1 MKIKK
6 DFFEAFLLLGFW
18 CFSFGLFIPF
28 IPFIPF
34 MTGCSGDSSIHQGDA
49 GANVYDDAT
58 INDGALDDGRVDGGG
73 GETDCTEHDF
83 EDVWVPMRDGKELS
97 AFIRRP
103 ANPLCKVPTI
113 LIQTPYNKESARTL
127 WFDDDPSL
135 NPLFSSTHFAF
146 MVMDWRGFYS
156 SSNAGTAQPDYG
168 LDGYDTVEWIAEQPW
183 SDGQVATWGVSALCR
198 VQYWTAVEQPPHLVT
213 GVPIFCSINNTY
225 EEYYP
230 GGVVRREYV
239 DILAMLFGQSVVEN
253 HPYKDFAWTYM
264 ENLYAPAD
272 VNVPMLV
279 VAGWFD
285 LTPSCSIETYRR
297 LRETTDPSTAD
308 LHRLMIGSWHHF
320 AAGGET
326 AGGRSLTDQ
335 ELKYYDSARTI
346 QRDSLAWF
354 QYHLL
359 GQGSGVADWEPV
371 RYVMAGMNNEG
382 EGGGGGGGEGDEE
395 LWLGAETWPPEGAE
409 EHTLYLDESGLLVEE
424 VPEPASLTF
433 TYDPEDPSPTIGG
446 ATLSFD
452 LLHGPHN
459 QDVVIVRDDAL
470 VFTSEVLSQPLALK
484 GRIRLELDVSTTGAD
499 TDFAVRL
506 TDVDPS
512 GNHLLIGEGIRRTK
526 LRDSFSAVSPV
537 IPGERYS
544 LTVHVI
550 NDLGYYFREGHRIG
564 VIITSS
570 NYPRFDR
577 NPNTGVDFY
586 HQAPIPVTVD
596 NTIYLDESSRLIFTA
611 E

>member
-6 DFFEAFLLLGFW
+6 AFFEAFLFLGFL
-18 CFSFGLFIPF
+18 CFSFGLLILFIPS
-28 IPFIPF
+28 
-34 MTGCSGDSSIHQGDA
+34 MTGCSGNSSIHQGD
-49 GANVYDDAT
+49 GGTNVHDDAT
-58 INDGALDDGRVDGGG
+58 KNDGAPDDGRVDGGDG
-73 GETDCTEHDF
+73 GTECIEHEF
-83 EDVWVPMRDGKELS
+83 EDVWVPMSDGKELS
-97 AFIRRP
+97 AFVRRP

-127 WFDDDPSL
+127 WFDNDPAL
-135 NPLFSSTHFAF
+135 NPLFSSTDFAF
-146 MVMDWRGFYS
+146 VVMDWRGFYGS
-156 SSNAGTAQPDYG
+156 SGAGIAQPDYG
-168 LDGYDTVEWIAEQPW
+168 LDGYDAVEWIAEQPW
-183 SDGQVATWGVSALCR
+183 SDGQVASWGVSALCR

-213 GVPIFCSINNTY
+213 GVPIFCSINNSY

-264 ENLYAPAD
+264 ETLYEPAD

-285 LTPSCSIETYRR
+285 LNPSCSIETYRR
-297 LRETTDPSTAD
+297 LRQSTDSPSAD
-308 LHRLMIGSWHHF
+308 LHRLMIGPWHHF

-326 AGGRSLTDQ
+326 AGGRTLTEQ
-335 ELKYYDSARTI
+335 ELKYYDSAGKI

-354 QYHLL
+354 QHHLL
-359 GQGSGVADWEPV
+359 GQENDVADWEPV
-371 RYVMAGMNNEG
+371 RYVMAGMNG
-382 EGGGGGGGEGDEE
+382 EGEGDED
-395 LWLGAETWPPEGAE
+395 LWLGAETWPPGGVV
-409 EHTLYLDESGLLVEE
+409 EHTLYLDDSGLLVED

-446 ATLSFD
+446 STLSFD
-452 LLHGPHN
+452 LLHGPHH

-470 VFTSEVLSQPLALK
+470 VFTGEVLSQPLPLK
-484 GRIRLELDVSTTGAD
+484 GTIRLELDVSTTGAD

-596 NTIYLDESSRLIFTA
+596 NTVYLGESSRLIFTA